1 MTAFLVLA
9 GIVLLVWLSIPRA
22 TGDILPVHSS
32 SANATVTSV
41 DGLAASATHVAG
53 AEIASIDSSG
63 MLDCSVDAKIT
74 VESAGLTAG
83 EIRLWLVRRLDDST
97 WPDVFDGT
105 HSTETVTDTEIRDA
119 ICRLAAVTVT
129 DTTASRVYYLSIPS
143 VKAVFGGNMP
153 SAFVIFIT
161 QSTVAAL
168 ETSGNQITSKGNY
181 LNVAS

>member
-1 MTAFLVLA
+1 MTMLVISAIFVL
-9 GIVLLVWLSIPRA
+9 VMLLVCRA
-22 TGDILPVHSS
+22 TGDILPVHSA

-41 DGLAASATHVAG
+41 DGLVASATHVFG

-63 MLDCSVDAKIT
+63 MLDCSVEAKIT

-83 EIRLWLVRRLDDST
+83 EIRLWLVKRLDDST

-143 VKAVFGGNMP
+143 VKAVFWGNMP
-153 SAFVIFIT
+153 SAFIIFVT

-168 ETSGNQITSKGNY
+168 ETSGNQITTKGDY
-181 LNVAS
+181 LNVAA